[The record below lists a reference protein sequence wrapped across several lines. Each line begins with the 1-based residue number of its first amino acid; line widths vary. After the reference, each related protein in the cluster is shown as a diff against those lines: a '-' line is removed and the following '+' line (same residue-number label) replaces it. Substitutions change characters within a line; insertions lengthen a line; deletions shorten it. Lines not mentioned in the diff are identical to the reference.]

1 MPKPTQSVYI
11 ETLGCDK
18 NTVDS
23 QTMLATLRGARYT
36 VAKAPEDAD
45 IIIINTCCFIEAAKA
60 ESIDRI
66 FEYLPYKTEGK
77 CGIFVVAGCMAQRYA
92 QELKTE
98 LPEVDFYLGVNNLE
112 DLLSLIDGSR
122 QTNTLIEEEDK
133 TYKEAV
139 VERWVEDGDV
149 TAYLKISEGCDKH
162 CTYCAIPRIRGH
174 YRSRRPEAILS
185 EAKSL
190 RDQGVEELILIAQ
203 DLTQYGSDLEEG
215 VTLATLLKELAEA
228 VDFKWIRLLY
238 LYPEGIDGELLEV
251 VRTHNNICHYFDMPI
266 QHTEDSVLKR
276 MGRQIDR
283 QTIFEKVAMIR
294 KALPDVVLRTT
305 IITGFP
311 GETEEEFEAMLAA
324 LSELGFERLGAFAY
338 SLEEGTPAAK
348 MVNQL
353 PGEVKEARRRRIY
366 EQQEDITALKNQ
378 EMVGKTIEVL
388 VEETDGD
395 EVFYGRTYGDAPEID
410 CGVIIEDADL
420 VCGTFYPVSVTNSI
434 GYDVIGSIRT

>member
-77 CGIFVVAGCMAQRYA
+77 CGIFVVAGCMAQHYA
-92 QELKTE
+92 QELKAE

-203 DLTQYGSDLEEG
+203 DLTQYGSDLKEW

-228 VDFKWIRLLY
+228 VNFKWIRLLY

-324 LSELGFERLGAFAY
+324 LSELCFERLGAFAY

-395 EVFYGRTYGDAPEID
+395 EVFYGRTYGDVPEID